1 MRERVGSNSGGKPE
15 MVGVEVQ
22 KVPSS
27 MLRSAGH
34 HPRRIEGGYFGMWES
49 KDCMRPLSSNTFP
62 RGEHSAK
69 ETPGSPHSIRMK
81 NEMRM
86 P

>member
-1 MRERVGSNSGGKPE
+1 LTKIALDSSGKPE

-34 HPRRIEGGYFGMWES
+34 HPGRIEGGYFGMWES

-62 RGEHSAK
+62 RGDRSAK
-69 ETPGSPHSIRMK
+69 EAPGSPHSIRMK
-81 NEMRM
+81 NEMGM